1 MVRDMP
7 LATIQKI
14 VNIVKAQD
22 KVTIILEDIPY
33 YVNGDDCNDFR
44 IGDYVVLLAL
54 GCELKLSSPLKHTN
68 IPCKKGASDEVLY
81 YTHAENKYGE
91 YTEGYIAP
99 LDILPNSIEG
109 SYQIGEDV
117 TKLLNIHTIIAPIEG
132 DVVSASTYKVG
143 GRHIPTTDELN
154 INKESDIPIELYYHR
169 ISELSD
175 MQDEDDKYI
184 LQVSRKMLGL
194 YICFVYDLKR
204 EVFYVCDKYRVRY
217 AEHLPRKDM
226 RKLTHSYSNYAGT
239 HYYYCNDIYVSIYKR
254 FSVDELMSVIL
265 DNVTENCEKVVIE
278 GNIVS
283 NKIYSS
289 HVNHVKYAG
298 CSLCLNKILVDG
310 VSIHTYRHTKRFHSD
325 SDESDNV
332 CEGMF
337 IGKPKLRAGSYA
349 SIKDIFIRH
358 DVHLNMILSVFRP
371 YNYTVL
377 LDELSYP
384 QLLHYAKSKYNV
396 LELPIALAPNYVR
409 NYPLNY
415 FLDGQCFVYGT
426 TLDLYKYDTKDRD
439 LKPILNSTLY
449 NNYAFIEAQTA
460 NNMDMRDSGD
470 LVLEGSICDKSG
482 HKYGSDALHILNKYS
497 LIRGVQDAQ

>member
-14 VNIVKAQD
+14 INIVKAQD
-22 KVTIILEDIPY
+22 RVTVLLEDIPY
-33 YVNGDDCNDFR
+33 YINGEGCDDFH
-44 IGDYVVLLAL
+44 IGDYVILLAL

-68 IPCKKGASDEVLY
+68 IPCKKGASDEMLY
-81 YTHAENKYGE
+81 YTHAENKFGK

-99 LDILPNSIEG
+99 LDILPNSVEC
-109 SYQIGEDV
+109 SYQIGDDV
-117 TKLLNIHTIIAPIEG
+117 TKLLNIHTILAPIEG
-132 DVVSASTYKVG
+132 DVVSASVYRVG

-154 INKESDIPIELYYHR
+154 INKESDIPIELYYR
-169 ISELSD
+169 KISELND
-175 MQDEDDKYI
+175 MRDEDSRYI

-194 YICFVYDLKR
+194 YICFVYDLKK

-283 NKIYSS
+283 NNIYGSRVS
-289 HVNHVKYAG
+289 HVKYEG

-310 VSIHTYRHTKRFHSD
+310 VSIHAYRHTKHFRSD
-325 SDESDNV
+325 SDESDNTY
-332 CEGMF
+332 EDMF
-337 IGKPKLRAGSYA
+337 IEKPKLRAGSHA
-349 SIKDIFIRH
+349 SIMDIFVRH
-358 DVHLNMILSVFRP
+358 DVHLNMLLSLFRP
-371 YNYTVL
+371 CNYTVL
-377 LDELSYP
+377 LDELYYP

-396 LELPIALAPNYVR
+396 LELPIAIAPDYVR

-415 FLDGQCFVYGT
+415 FSDGQYFVYGT
-426 TLDLYKYDTKDRD
+426 TLDLYKYDKETRD

-460 NNMDMRDSGD
+460 NNVDMRDSGD
-470 LVLEGSICDKSG
+470 LVLMNSICDKSG
-482 HKYGSDALHILNKYS
+482 HKYGSDVLHVLNNYS
-497 LIRGVQDAQ
+497 LIRGIQDA